1 MSSNIGLNRNSKL
14 ILRALS
20 DVFLKKTQSLFRGEI
35 VSISFVDLSPDLKNA
50 KVYISTLNDNKKD
63 VINKLTESQATIKK
77 ELARNIKNQIR
88 KIPDLTFLLDNNV
101 KEMLN
106 ISAILQKICY
116 IEESKNS

>member
-1 MSSNIGLNRNSKL
+1 MSNNIGLNRNSKL

-35 VSISFVDLSPDLKNA
+35 ISISFVDLSPDLKHA

-63 VINKLTESQATIKK
+63 IISKLTESQAAIKK

-106 ISAILQKICY
+106 ISAILQKI
-116 IEESKNS
+116 